1 MRAVLQPTTT
11 PRAGGAPD
19 VMADAAAAALPTVRL
34 LHTSD
39 LHVGE
44 RAGGVAIV
52 GAVVDAAIER
62 AAGAVLLVGD
72 TFDHNRITTAVAQEV
87 VDQLARLGDVPVVV
101 LPGNHDCLIPD
112 SVWRRVEVPTNVHV
126 LTDSAGELLE
136 LDQLTLALWG
146 RPHADFGDL
155 RPLAGVPVP
164 EGHRW
169 HVALAHGHLVL
180 HPGDEH
186 RAYQITPEE
195 IAACAHDYVAL
206 GHWDVPHDMS
216 AGGVCA
222 HYSGSGSRFGVCA
235 LATLR
240 DDGVA
245 RRVDVERVELA
256 PM

>member
-1 MRAVLQPTTT
+1 MV
-11 PRAGGAPD
+11 
-19 VMADAAAAALPTVRL
+19 ADAPARTLPTVRL

-44 RAGGVAIV
+44 RADGVAV
-52 GAVVDAAIER
+52 VAAVVDAALER
-62 AAGAVLLVGD
+62 GADAVLLVGD
-72 TFDHNRITTAVAQEV
+72 TFDHNRIRTEVAQEL

-101 LPGNHDCLIPD
+101 LPGNHDCLIPE
-112 SVWRRVEVPTNVHV
+112 SVWWRVEVPPNMHV
-126 LTDSAGELLE
+126 LTDAGGEHLQLE
-136 LDQLTLALWG
+136 HLALALWG

-155 RPLAGVPVP
+155 RPLAGVPAP

-186 RAYQITPEE
+186 RSYQITPEE
-195 IAACAHDYVAL
+195 IAACAQDYVAL

-222 HYSGSGSRFGVCA
+222 HYSGSGSRFGVCV

-240 DDGVA
+240 EDDGT

-256 PM
+256 SR